1 MLHNVPWF
9 ELVGRAT
16 ETGSLRRSGS
26 GDMEEKHCAAS
37 KTHLPSRPWS
47 PRERGGRMKEVDY
60 LSMQL
65 SRACVF
71 HEISLIKNTPYIF
84 WPYMVRVRRCLIRS

>member
-26 GDMEEKHCAAS
+26 GDMEEKHCSEQHSFTIQALES
-37 KTHLPSRPWS
+37 ERKRGKN
-47 PRERGGRMKEVDY
+47 ERGGLLERAAEQ
-60 LSMQL
+60 SM
-65 SRACVF
+65 CF
-71 HEISLIKNTPYIF
+71 
-84 WPYMVRVRRCLIRS
+84 

>member
-26 GDMEEKHCAAS
+26 GDMEEKQRAALIY
-37 KTHLPSRPWS
+37 HPGPGV
-47 PRERGGRMKEVDY
+47 RGKEG
-60 LSMQL
+60 
-65 SRACVF
+65 
-71 HEISLIKNTPYIF
+71 EE
-84 WPYMVRVRRCLIRS
+84 